1 MEDGEDLRAEI
12 TAIEKP
18 DGLDSFLQEDDRLC
32 VIKLHAPYCKACRAF
47 GIKFRKIAMEKG
59 DLINTA
65 KEKVRAGDAR
75 FGAIDYAS
83 NVKLCKN
90 LGVKKFPTVLIFR
103 GGEKGTGGGRGEKLR
118 EIVCKQSAVED
129 IVGEIDELLSM
140 KEDEDV
146 LGGIVEAYDAR
157 IWMLFGDKME
167 WNILQN
173 KLYSRVQKIT
183 LK

>member
-1 MEDGEDLRAEI
+1 MEDDEDLRADI

-47 GIKFRKIAMEKG
+47 GIKFRKLAMEKG
-59 DLINTA
+59 DLLNTA
-65 KEKVRAGDAR
+65 KEKVRSGDAR

-90 LGVKKFPTVLIFR
+90 MGVKKFPTVLIFR
-103 GGEKGTGGGRGEKLR
+103 GGKKGDGGGRGEKLR

-129 IVGEIDELLSM
+129 IVGEIDELLA
-140 KEDEDV
+140 
-146 LGGIVEAYDAR
+146 LNGR
-157 IWMLFGDKME
+157 
-167 WNILQN
+167 
-173 KLYSRVQKIT
+173 
-183 LK
+183 

>member
-65 KEKVRAGDAR
+65 KEKVRSGDAR

-140 KEDEDV
+140 N
-146 LGGIVEAYDAR
+146 GR
-157 IWMLFGDKME
+157 
-167 WNILQN
+167 
-173 KLYSRVQKIT
+173 
-183 LK
+183 